1 MRITAR
7 TSAPQRRVHR
17 GRLLSATIATAV
29 VVLAAIVATWA
40 LVVRST
46 NTPARSVP
54 AAISPS
60 ATSDG
65 ASVLFAVGAYY
76 NPDGTP
82 TQLGR
87 EWEAAGR
94 PTPSNGKP
102 WISARQRA
110 YANQQ
115 AAEAKLRYYEE
126 HPECT
131 TPSRPSPPN
140 C

>member
-1 MRITAR
+1 MRTTAR
-7 TSAPQRRVHR
+7 TSTLPSRMHR
-17 GRLLSATIATAV
+17 GWLLSATIATAV
-29 VVLAAIVATWA
+29 VVVAAIVATWA
-40 LVVRST
+40 LVVRSS

-54 AAISPS
+54 AATSPS
-60 ATSDG
+60 ATSQG
-65 ASVLFAVGAYY
+65 ASDPVVIGAYY

-94 PTPSNGKP
+94 PVPWNGKP

-110 YANQQ
+110 YADQQ

-126 HPECT
+126 HPDCT
-131 TPSRPSPPN
+131 TPLPCR
-140 C
+140 